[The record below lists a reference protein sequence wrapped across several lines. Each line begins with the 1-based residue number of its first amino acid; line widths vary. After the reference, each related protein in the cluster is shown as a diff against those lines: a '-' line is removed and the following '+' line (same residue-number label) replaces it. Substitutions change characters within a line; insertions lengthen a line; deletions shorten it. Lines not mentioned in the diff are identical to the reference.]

1 MKKNKTCPLCQ
12 LLQCEPQLN
21 MEMFEMAAVVE
32 CQM

>member
-1 MKKNKTCPLCQ
+1 MKKKQNLSLCQ